1 MASMV
6 SWLRSSLTRCR
17 TEPTNT
23 PPLTRN
29 CFSAASRRVRCHRK
43 LGQSGGNERAWKRSE
58 EHTSELQSRFDLV
71 CRLLLEKKKGQAR
84 ALRLGGGEDRRR
96 LSLAGRLRRGDRR
109 SPRFRPG
116 RQRRGRERGE
126 TARH

>member
-43 LGQSGGNERAWKRSE
+43 LGQSGLCQFQVMRDSVVSYRSHYPIFMSDRLSGHRSVSAVENPRRASHPLSRSE
-58 EHTSELQSRFDLV
+58 EHTSELQSPDHLV
-71 CRLLLEKKKGQAR
+71 CRLL
-84 ALRLGGGEDRRR
+84 
-96 LSLAGRLRRGDRR
+96 
-109 SPRFRPG
+109 
-116 RQRRGRERGE
+116 
-126 TARH
+126 